1 MPSEAADRWFALAK
15 QFPVSSKSRGP
26 MLRSSAPADSVQ
38 AGQLR
43 QADWQDASAML
54 IIDRIDDANALA
66 WAYPTTLEPDVAD
79 SRTVIV
85 DANASPVTGA
95 ISVWPTEAAWIPFAA
110 LDATIATVP
119 PVLLRV
125 LRSAQQPEA
134 VLDGA
139 SGVRRGDAD
148 PPLGSGSALGIDE
161 LLDATE
167 ALQHAPR
174 LTVQENAHAPVDI
187 ASMAL
192 PTIMQT
198 LQVSQPRAM
207 AIRLGKEQLTADET
221 RALAAAVGVTEATI
235 KASQLPLPKDLDRE
249 LHEPRWRGMI
259 RARSVDGDEAAAR
272 TRLGYE
278 AFQLAAR
285 QTGSGRDLWRQRLE
299 AVRNLR
305 SR

>member
-26 MLRSSAPADSVQ
+26 MLRSSAPTDSVQ

-43 QADWQDASAML
+43 QADWHDASAML
-54 IIDRIDDANALA
+54 IIDQVDDANALVR
-66 WAYPTTLEPDVAD
+66 AYPATLEPDVAD
-79 SRTVIV
+79 SRAVIV
-85 DANASPVTGA
+85 DADASPLTGA
-95 ISVWPTEAAWIPFAA
+95 ISVWPSEAAWIPFAA

-119 PVLLRV
+119 PALLRV
-125 LRSAQQPEA
+125 LRTAQQPEA
-134 VLDGA
+134 VLDSA
-139 SGVRRGDAD
+139 SGVRRGPAD

-167 ALQHAPR
+167 ILQHAPR
-174 LTVQENAHAPVDI
+174 LSVQEDARPPADI
-187 ASMAL
+187 AAIAL
-192 PTIMQT
+192 PTIMQA

-207 AIRLGKEQLTADET
+207 AIRLGKDQLTAAET
-221 RALAAAVGVTEATI
+221 RALAAAVGVTETAI
-235 KASQLPLPKDLDRE
+235 EASQLPLPADLNRE
-249 LHEPRWRGMI
+249 LHEPRWRPMV
-259 RARSVDGDEAAAR
+259 RERSVDGDEAAAR

-285 QTGSGRDLWRQRLE
+285 QTGSGRELWRQRLE